1 MTREHARRRGKSS
14 GSGGNGGTVTVT
26 PVGTDRRDVSSI
38 IIIHSSFASFCAR
51 SSDSAFSFSSSW
63 LFLLAADKQTKR
75 YTRGSS
81 HRCSLP
87 RVWTAKR

>member
-1 MTREHARRRGKSS
+1 MRRRWVLGGMYHRSS
-14 GSGGNGGTVTVT
+14 
-26 PVGTDRRDVSSI
+26 PF
-38 IIIHSSFASFCAR
+38 IHQFASFFAS
-51 SSDSAFSFSSSW
+51 SSDSTFSFSSSW
-63 LFLLAADKQTKR
+63 LFLLAADKQTKC